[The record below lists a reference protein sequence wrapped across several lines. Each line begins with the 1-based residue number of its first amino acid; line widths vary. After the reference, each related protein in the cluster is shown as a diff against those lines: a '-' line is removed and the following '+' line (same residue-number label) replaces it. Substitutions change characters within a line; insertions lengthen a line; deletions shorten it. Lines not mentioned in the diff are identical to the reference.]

1 MFRDLSIKVSRP
13 ASLKC
18 LKVTKQNMDAFIPV
32 DNFDSQDFNLNDA
45 GWIRNDISQIAR
57 AQSMDEYN
65 KIAARMV
72 EVQTSSNLIEGVT
85 DEQAFDLIKPRYAQ
99 SANEIARFVEA
110 SHDTYMRHFNTTL
123 EKFKNKDTAELE
135 HPADVPA
142 SDGN

>member
-1 MFRDLSIKVSRP
+1 MFRDLSIKVLRP
-13 ASLKC
+13 VSLKS
-18 LKVTKQNMDAFIPV
+18 LKVDKSNMDMFIPI

-72 EVQTSSNLIEGVT
+72 DVQTSSNLLEGVT

-110 SHDTYMRHFNTTL
+110 SHDTYMCHLNTTL
-123 EKFKNKDTAELE
+123 EKFKNKETTEVDR
-135 HPADVPA
+135 PADVSA